1 MKFSH
6 SLQFNAVPEWSSKYI
21 AYSHLKKLIYSLQ
34 KEKLYSKNNNILNDT
49 EQTPLLSDNTDPYV
63 ARFIQA
69 LDVELK
75 KIDKFYISQ
84 ETGVLANYNELND
97 DVNEFKSNLQNN
109 RLPSLSDAVP
119 TSSRTNNKGKG
130 EMGNRSRNNAR
141 RRKGSNINRLS
152 AGRKNSMPDLPQ
164 ITRIAT
170 TTSELQGIAGTGNGP
185 FTDIDTNLVNDDYD
199 DDDDDDESI
208 NSGLAMSIESAPA
221 IRDNNDLDMVDDVDI
236 NSNNIIATQKSRN
249 SLNTW
254 GSISQSKDH
263 VPNYLITPFLQH
275 KVTLKKR
282 LVAMYTQ
289 LSELKEFI
297 ELNQTGFS
305 KICKKFDKSL
315 NTKIKNEYLKTIVKR
330 SHVFKPETIE
340 NVKSLINEIIIVY
353 AKLSKETYPAA
364 FNWGGS
370 ISNNNSDL
378 YLNVD
383 DAELERNSTQLNR
396 EELVDYEAA
405 EKELSS
411 HLRDHVVWERNTVWK
426 DLMNLERKSQ
436 NVKTS
441 HVNNIRTRN
450 NSLVGSAGA
459 QPSVIEFDTTGN
471 YINVETIAD
480 LSKLSVKQVFLMVL
494 DVTALWKF
502 LFITSIF
509 LSFVYVYSPFDDVL
523 QRNCF
528 AILIYASFLWAT
540 ETLPLFV
547 TSLLI
552 PLLIVVFPV
561 LKDQQTLKP
570 LTAIQSSQFILSTM
584 WSSVIML
591 LLGGFTL
598 AAALSKYNIAKVLS
612 TYILSSAG
620 TNPQVILI
628 TNMFVAAFVSMW
640 VSNVAAPV
648 LCYSIIQPL
657 LRTLPRNCDYSK
669 SLILGIA
676 LASNIGGMSSP
687 ISSPQNI
694 FSFALMSPPPSWIE
708 WFIISIPICIISI
721 LLIWVLL
728 LLTFK
733 TDSKDI
739 KILQFHPLRD
749 PFTITQWFVSITSI
763 ATILLWCLSNK
774 LSDRFGDM
782 GIISIIPI
790 ALLFGTGL
798 LSSDDFNNFMWT
810 IVILAMGGT
819 TLGKAV
825 SNCGLLSTIA
835 HIIKEEVEGQPLFL
849 IVLLFGIGVLVMATF
864 VSHTV
869 AAMILVPLMGEIGA
883 NLPGD
888 DHSRLLIM
896 ITTLLCSCAM
906 GLPTSGLPNVTAI
919 SMIDEVGDRY
929 LTVGN
934 FITRGVP
941 ASLIAYALVVT
952 VGYSILRL
960 LDF

>member
-34 KEKLYSKNNNILNDT
+34 KEKLYAKGNSFQNLNDT
-49 EQTPLLSDNTDPYV
+49 EQTPLLEENSDPYV
-63 ARFIQA
+63 LRFIQQ
-69 LDVELK
+69 LNIELK

-84 ETGVLANYNELND
+84 ETGVLANYNELDD
-97 DVNEFKSNLQNN
+97 DVNEFKSNLLNN

-119 TSSRTNNKGKG
+119 QSKSSSNNNKNGKNSN
-130 EMGNRSRNNAR
+130 MKLN
-141 RRKGSNINRLS
+141 RRKRRST
-152 AGRKNSMPDLPQ
+152 GRKNSMPDLPH
-164 ITRIAT
+164 IARIAT
-170 TTSELQGIAGTGNGP
+170 TTSELQGIVSTGNGP
-185 FTDIDTNLVNDDYD
+185 FTDIDTNIADEDEYYD
-199 DDDDDDESI
+199 DDDDDDESM

-221 IRDNNDLDMVDDVDI
+221 IRANNDLDMVDDVDI
-236 NSNNIIATQKSRN
+236 HSNHIIATQKSRN

-254 GSISQSKDH
+254 GSLSQSRDNNG
-263 VPNYLITPFLQH
+263 PNYLITPFLQH

-282 LVAMYTQ
+282 LVAMFTQ
-289 LSELKEFI
+289 LSELKEYI

-315 NTKIKNEYLKTIVKR
+315 NTKIKNDYLKTIVTK
-330 SHVFKPETIE
+330 SHVFKPETIA
-340 NVKSLINEIIIVY
+340 NIKSLLNDTIIIY
-353 AKLSKETYPAA
+353 AKLSKETYP
-364 FNWGGS
+364 S
-370 ISNNNSDL
+370 IPSFAELSNNNSDL

-383 DAELERNSTQLNR
+383 EIENDQDTHVSR
-396 EELVDYEAA
+396 EDLVDYEAA

-436 NVKTS
+436 NVKTT

-450 NSLVGSAGA
+450 NSLVGSVGA
-459 QPSVIEFDTTGN
+459 QPSVIEFDTAGN
-471 YINVETIAD
+471 YLNVETIAD
-480 LSKLSVKQVFLMVL
+480 FSKLSIKQMLFLVL
-494 DVTALWKF
+494 NATALWKF
-502 LFITSIF
+502 VFITAIF
-509 LSFVYVYSPFDDVL
+509 LSFVGIYSPFEDTL

-528 AILIYASFLWAT
+528 AILIYASLLWAT

-561 LKDQQTLKP
+561 LKDQSSMEP
-570 LTAIQSSQFILSTM
+570 LTSVQASQFILSTM

-694 FSFALMSPPPSWIE
+694 FSFGLMSPPPSWIE
-708 WFIISIPICIISI
+708 WFIISIPVCIISI

-728 LLTFK
+728 VLTFN

-763 ATILLWCLSNK
+763 GTILLWCLSNK
-774 LSDRFGDM
+774 LSEKFGDM

-835 HIIKEEVEGQPLFL
+835 HIIKESVEGQPLFL
-849 IVLLFGIGVLVMATF
+849 IVLLFGLGVLVMATF

-883 NLPGD
+883 NLPGE

-941 ASLIAYALVVT
+941 ASLIAYVLVVT
-952 VGYSILRL
+952 VGYSVLRL

>member
-34 KEKLYSKNNNILNDT
+34 KEKLYSINNSISNDN
-49 EQTPLLSDNTDPYV
+49 EQTPLLSDILDPYTV
-63 ARFIQA
+63 RFIQA
-69 LDVELK
+69 LDIELK

-97 DVNEFKSNLQNN
+97 DVNEFKLNLQNN

-119 TSSRTNNKGKG
+119 TSSRSNDKRKGQL
-130 EMGNRSRNNAR
+130 GNSSRNNIR
-141 RRKGSNINRLS
+141 RRKNSSRNRLS

-170 TTSELQGIAGTGNGP
+170 ATSELQGIANTGNGP
-185 FTDIDTNLVNDDYD
+185 FTDIDTNLVNDEDDD
-199 DDDDDDESI
+199 DDDDDDESM

-221 IRDNNDLDMVDDVDI
+221 IRDNNDLDMIDDVDI

-254 GSISQSKDH
+254 GSISQSRD
-263 VPNYLITPFLQH
+263 PNYLITPFLQH

-340 NVKSLINEIIIVY
+340 KVKSSIKEIIIVY

-364 FNWGGS
+364 FNWGDNTS
-370 ISNNNSDL
+370 NNSDL
-378 YLNVD
+378 YANADDVD
-383 DAELERNSTQLNR
+383 LEQNSTHLNR
-396 EELVDYEAA
+396 DELVDYEAA

-450 NSLVGSAGA
+450 NSLVGSVGT

-480 LSKLSVKQVFLMVL
+480 LSKLSVKQMLLMVL
-494 DVTALWKF
+494 NITALWKF
-502 LFITSIF
+502 LLITGVF
-509 LSFVYVYSPFDDVL
+509 LSFVYVYSPFDDIL
-523 QRNCF
+523 QKNCF
-528 AILIYASFLWAT
+528 AILIYASLLWAT

-561 LKDQQTLKP
+561 LKDQQSLKP
-570 LTAIQSSQFILSTM
+570 LSAIQSSQFILSTM

-708 WFIISIPICIISI
+708 WFIISIPICIVSI

-728 LLTFK
+728 LLTFN

-749 PFTITQWFVSITSI
+749 PFTLTQWFVSITSI

-798 LSSDDFNNFMWT
+798 LSSDDFNSFMWT

-835 HIIKEEVEGQPLFL
+835 QIIKEKVEGQPLFL
-849 IVLLFGIGVLVMATF
+849 IVLLFGMGVLVMATF

-869 AAMILVPLMGEIGA
+869 AAMILVPLMGEIGS

-896 ITTLLCSCAM
+896 ITALLCSCAM